1 MVRALGPGPSVLK
14 REPGAEPGR
23 RCRREEE
30 GGDGKPDR
38 GRLRQ
43 APTASSPETA
53 ANSAVELPGPPPA
66 AGTRPCP
73 ASGAGAVGRRRAS
86 VDAGGG
92 SLDCENVPRPAFP
105 PPPEPWAW
113 GARGGAKRGGLL
125 RRDWIE
131 KCWAKH
137 WYRICG
143 LEFPNGSGLKHTCV
157 VAVDILVHL
166 FIHPYFP
173 PRPPF
178 FLSVCFSCFTVKA

>member
-1 MVRALGPGPSVLK
+1 MVRALGPGPSVPK

-30 GGDGKPDR
+30 GGDGKPDS

-53 ANSAVELPGPPPA
+53 ANSAVELPGPLPA

-86 VDAGGG
+86 VGAGGG
-92 SLDCENVPRPAFP
+92 SLDCENVRRPAFP
-105 PPPEPWAW
+105 SPSGTLGR

-125 RRDWIE
+125 RRGWIE
-131 KCWAKH
+131 EYWGKRR
-137 WYRICG
+137 YRIGG
-143 LEFPNGSGLKHTCV
+143 LEFPKGSGLKDTCM
-157 VAVDILVHL
+157 VAVDVLVHL
-166 FIHPYFP
+166 FIHPFSLVVPHFFFP
-173 PRPPF
+173 FVFRV
-178 FLSVCFSCFTVKA
+178 LQ